1 MRVQVVAD
9 EMPLRHAWIAL
20 DGAAN
25 VGEEVGLGAGRADR
39 WANDLPADHIKIDHE
54 RQRAVAD
61 VLELA
66 PLDFTGSQRQARR
79 RTLQG
84 LNTSHFVGT
93 DDSLPGSHAR
103 RRFPIGGTHIGG
115 LLITFFVWLVFGGC
129 QPRPNQVG
137 LEIHL
142 F

>member
-1 MRVQVVAD
+1 MKSSTLFRRSSVDVKL
-9 EMPLRHAWIAL
+9 PRRSNLRTKML
-20 DGAAN
+20 SQSFG
-25 VGEEVGLGAGRADR
+25 GR
-39 WANDLPADHIKIDHE
+39 WANDFPADHIKIDHE
-54 RQRAVAD
+54 RERAVAD
-61 VLELA
+61 VLELSS
-66 PLDFTGSQRQARR
+66 LDFARSQRQARR

-103 RRFPIGGTHIGG
+103 RRFLIRGAHVGG

-129 QPRPNQVG
+129 QPRPNQVW